1 MIAAKHWRTHV
12 GHWRLP
18 RRPPRLSVQH
28 TGVSPPEEIQ
38 VEKRRTMKFIEF
50 RLSTFSPPQVFHFQ
64 CFRQNR
70 REGVT
75 CLTGK
80 ISVSGVTSI
89 SRDFRLVWHAAL
101 KEWLKIDG
109 GSTSWRS
116 FGEREEEER
125 LIPGLLFFPP
135 FAHLSFY
142 QFRSL
147 PVQRAAH
154 FDCLLASFPTHHPP
168 SPSEVFS
175 CPANSG

>member
-70 REGVT
+70 RGGD
-75 CLTGK
+75 LSNQSGK

-135 FAHLSFY
+135 LCSSLFLSV
-142 QFRSL
+142 SL
-147 PVQRAAH
+147 SSCAESGSLWLSPRLFSNTPPTVSLGGVQ
-154 FDCLLASFPTHHPP
+154 LP
-168 SPSEVFS
+168 
-175 CPANSG
+175 G